1 MIFNI
6 NLLEVQKIIVL
17 VFILQSF
24 IFVVKTILASGSLCS
39 EWKKQ
44 QIKKEVEK
52 LLAQGKIS
60 DAKKLARKYGVFR
73 K

>member
-24 IFVVKTILASGSLCS
+24 IFTVKNILFSYCEDS
-39 EWKKQ
+39 EIFEARQKSAD
-44 QIKKEVEK
+44 KEVKRLRELRRWK
-52 LLAQGKIS
+52 EA
-60 DAKKLARKYGVFR
+60 
-73 K
+73 